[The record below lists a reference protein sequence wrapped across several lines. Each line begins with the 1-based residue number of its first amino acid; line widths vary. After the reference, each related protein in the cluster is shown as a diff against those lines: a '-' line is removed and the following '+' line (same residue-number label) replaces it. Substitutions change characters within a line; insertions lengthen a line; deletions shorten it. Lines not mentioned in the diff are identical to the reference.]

1 MASSSADP
9 TSNEHEPSQWMG
21 NLPNEKQLCPLRE
34 LVIPGS
40 HDSGT
45 FALDKHMEV
54 GPDKS
59 PLLQRLSH
67 CLLIGKLE
75 KSVIYNWG
83 KAQSMSIYDQLF
95 HGIRYLDLR
104 VAYREKD
111 KTIRIL
117 HGLYAWTVE
126 QTSNDVN
133 RFVSEF
139 PNEIVILDFNHFYN
153 MSPSAH
159 ESLADSLRD
168 SFDGIIRA
176 PGKDGTNVTLQEMWA
191 KGEKVIILY
200 HDKGVIDAY
209 PCFWPGDLICSP
221 WPNTADINHLMEFL
235 ENEYKKPSC
244 PKDVFKVTQAI
255 LTPQTSTLKHNLI
268 GNLED
273 FGAKKVNSRVTEWL
287 KELPDSKY
295 CDKFNIIIVDF
306 VEIGDFIPTVIS
318 FNYNKS

>member
-1 MASSSADP
+1 MR
-9 TSNEHEPSQWMG
+9 
-21 NLPNEKQLCPLRE
+21 NLPNEKQRCPLRE

-45 FALDKHMEV
+45 FSLDKHMEV
-54 GPDKS
+54 GPDES
-59 PLLQRLSH
+59 PLLQKLSDIP
-67 CLLIGKLE
+67 LIGKLE
-75 KSVIYNWG
+75 KSVIYNWA
-83 KAQSMSIYDQLF
+83 KAQSMTIYDQLS

-104 VAYREKD
+104 VAYREED
-111 KTIRIL
+111 KKIRIV
-117 HGLYAWTVE
+117 HGLYGWTVE
-126 QTSNDVN
+126 QTLNDVK

-153 MSPSAH
+153 MGPSAH
-159 ESLADSLRD
+159 KSLADSLRD

-191 KGEKVIILY
+191 KGEKVIIFY
-200 HDKGVIDAY
+200 HDTGVIDAY
-209 PCFWPGDLICSP
+209 PCFWPKDLICSP
-221 WPNTADINHLMEFL
+221 WPNTADINRLMEFL
-235 ENEYKKPSC
+235 EDEYKKPSC

-255 LTPQTSTLKHNLI
+255 LTPQTSTLEHNLI

-273 FGAKKVNSRVTEWL
+273 FGAKKCNSRVTEWL
-287 KELPDSKY
+287 KKLPDSKY

-318 FNYNKS
+318 FNRYPV